1 PYHNAPVA
9 HYWQWLTILLL
20 LAALACCGRS
30 GDEPAPATQPTNG
43 EKANPVANSANV
55 GSGPQIYLV
64 TGANSQL
71 ASLDLPQMTLDLAH
85 LIHPEL
91 TDLPVSAADLP
102 MDEPGSPDS
111 ATLTKNAVTIAAGG
125 ARPRLVSGVPAG
137 TLLLVQLG
145 AVKDLVGVSTY
156 DKLVLPE
163 EQRDLPVVGDYM
175 NLNFETL
182 LAQRPTALVI
192 QFADERLSPRLK
204 EVADENK
211 ITIVNIRLDSIE
223 DVYTT
228 ARKLGGVAQRSRTA
242 EYEIARVKGQLAAIG
257 RRTAKVPK
265 KKVIYVIGKSPIWIV
280 GSERFLDEMITL
292 AGGENLGR
300 KVGRDF
306 PQITGETLVTLAPEV
321 LLIAAPGEPA
331 PRQLND
337 PTDPRI
343 AAWLD
348 LDIPAAARRGSPGG
362 GH

>member
-1 PYHNAPVA
+1 M
-9 HYWQWLTILLL
+9 
-20 LAALACCGRS
+20 
-30 GDEPAPATQPTNG
+30 
-43 EKANPVANSANV
+43 
-55 GSGPQIYLV
+55 

-91 TDLPVSAADLP
+91 TDLPAAAADL
-102 MDEPGSPDS
+102 
-111 ATLTKNAVTIAAGG
+111 AVEAGG
-125 ARPRLVSGVPAG
+125 EATTVPGRPGEVSAEKARPRLVSGVPAG
-137 TLLLVQLG
+137 TLILVQLG
-145 AVKDLVGVSTY
+145 AVRDLVGVSTY
-156 DKLVLPE
+156 DKLVLQE
-163 EQRDLPVVGDYM
+163 ELRDLPVVGDYM
-175 NLNFETL
+175 TLNFETL
-182 LAQRPTALVI
+182 LAQRPTGLVM
-192 QFADERLSPRLK
+192 QMADERLSPRLK
-204 EVADENK
+204 EVTDENK
-211 ITIVNIRLDSIE
+211 ITLVNIRLDSVE
-223 DVYTT
+223 DVYAST
-228 ARKLGGVAQRSRTA
+228 RKLGVIARRSRTA

-257 RRTAKVPK
+257 RRTAKVGK
-265 KKVIYVIGKSPIWIV
+265 KKVIYIIGKSPIWIV

-348 LDIPAAARRGSPGG
+348 LDIPAAARRGGVTRGG
-362 GH
+362 GR